1 MDTITLNVTETSYA
15 TAKDAR
21 KDDRIPVA
29 YYAKGVTN
37 RSFSMDYQ
45 EFQKAYKKGGRTTI
59 VTFVNEK
66 KEEIPCIV
74 HEIQYHPVTDRMIH
88 VDVMA
93 VDMNKKIRTK
103 VPVKL
108 VGISPAV
115 RDLGGILVLSKSAI
129 EIECLPKDLV
139 REFVLDVSAIADFHT
154 SLKIKDIQMPAGIKS
169 LDNVGI
175 SVATVSAPRP
185 TEEEEAAKAATAAA
199 AAAAAAAV
207 PGAEGAPAEAG
218 KEGEA
223 KPGAEGAK
231 AAGAAP
237 AGKKDEKG
245 ERRRRRKN
253 NFDSDWGSTGG
264 SNRGSNGCPWGLQWG
279 LEW

>member
-1 MDTITLNVTETSYA
+1 MDTISLNVTETSYA

-29 YYAKGVTN
+29 YYAKGVKN
-37 RSFSMDYQ
+37 RSFSLSYQ
-45 EFQKAYKKGGRTTI
+45 DFQKAYKKGGRTTI
-59 VTFVNEK
+59 MTFVNEK
-66 KEEIPCIV
+66 KEEMPCIV
-74 HEIQYHPVTDRMIH
+74 HEIQYHPVTDRVIH

-103 VPVKL
+103 VPVRL

-139 REFVLDVSAIADFHT
+139 NEFVLDVSAIADFHT

-185 TEEEEAAKAATAAA
+185 TEEEEAAKAAEAAA
-199 AAAAAAAV
+199 AAAAATAV
-207 PGAEGAPAEAG
+207 PGAEGAEGAAPAAGKEGEVKKEGAPAEAG
-218 KEGEA
+218 KKEEKG
-223 KPGAEGAK
+223 
-231 AAGAAP
+231 
-237 AGKKDEKG
+237 GKKEEK
-245 ERRRRRKN
+245 KK
-253 NFDSDWGSTGG
+253 
-264 SNRGSNGCPWGLQWG
+264 
-279 LEW
+279 

>member
-37 RSFSMDYQ
+37 RSFSMNYQ
-45 EFQKAYKKGGRTTI
+45 EFRKAYEKGGRTTI
-59 VTFVNEK
+59 ITFVNEK

-74 HEIQYHPVTDRMIH
+74 HEIQYHPVSDRMIH

-115 RDLGGILVLSKSAI
+115 RDLGGILVLSKGAI

-139 REFVLDVSAIADFHT
+139 REFVLDVSAIVDFHT

-223 KPGAEGAK
+223 KKEGAEGAK
-231 AAGAAP
+231 KEGAAP
-237 AGKKDEKG
+237 AGKPAKKEEK
-245 ERRRRRKN
+245 KK
-253 NFDSDWGSTGG
+253 
-264 SNRGSNGCPWGLQWG
+264 
-279 LEW
+279 